1 MKISKK
7 TTELNHKKTSFYDK
21 LTINISVAIRG
32 IEIFL
37 SCLLIICVV
46 ISSIYLIA
54 HFIKDVTLIN
64 TLVDYDTLQHFLSY
78 LLLLIIALELAMM
91 LIKHTPNNVVDVTI
105 YAIARKMLI
114 YNTSS
119 SDMLLGV
126 ITLSILFF
134 VKHFLIKEILTPNA
148 QDKKED

>member
-7 TTELNHKKTSFYDK
+7 TTELNRKKTSFYDK
-21 LTINISVAIRG
+21 LTISISTAIRG

-134 VKHFLIKEILTPNA
+134 CKAFSNKRDFNA
-148 QDKKED
+148 KRSR